1 VSNQQQ
7 INTRKERYILAD
19 KHSDRIDELIR
30 KAMEDLQLIE
40 NKFLAEQT
48 RLMGVVRNKVC
59 ENKLTE
65 RK

>member
-1 VSNQQQ
+1 
-7 INTRKERYILAD
+7 LAD

-48 RLMGVVRNKVC
+48 RLMGVVWNKVC

>member
-1 VSNQQQ
+1 
-7 INTRKERYILAD
+7 
-19 KHSDRIDELIR
+19 
-30 KAMEDLQLIE
+30 MEDLQLIE

>member
-1 VSNQQQ
+1 V
-7 INTRKERYILAD
+7 D
-19 KHSDRIDELIR
+19 KNGDRIDELIR
-30 KAMEDLQLIE
+30 NAMEELQAIE

-48 RLMGVVRNKVC
+48 RLMAVVRNKVC